1 MEWLIGW
8 NDLGGWVGFGWV
20 WGGFGEVLPRCTRED
35 EGGTGRFA
43 WRVTRLTF
51 GLPHPLLNQEKAPAS
66 YSKLSWQI
74 DPAVLKYSSCQI
86 WEPTS
91 KTQIPLVWPSASV
104 FCVRVKVLA
113 WVVSFRF
120 DGLQSL
126 ITKTGLTRKEELDY
140 QILPVTNDIKCNQ
153 SVLTQFNPMAMA
165 TSAPF
170 HFQLAV
176 SYTSWPLEFSTL
188 PSRWGKVSSI
198 KWRLCVTA
206 HSEQRHAEL
215 SVGIYHGPVAL
226 QGWCLH
232 LQSPWGNVPG
242 PTWPAPHAPRLAK

>member
-1 MEWLIGW
+1 M
-8 NDLGGWVGFGWV
+8 
-20 WGGFGEVLPRCTRED
+20 LPRCTRED

-51 GLPHPLLNQEKAPAS
+51 GLPHPLLNQEKAPVS

-140 QILPVTNDIKCNQ
+140 QWQMISNAIKASLRNLIPWPWQPRPPFIFNWRWVTRPGHLNSPHSPRDGGRC
-153 SVLTQFNPMAMA
+153 
-165 TSAPF
+165 
-170 HFQLAV
+170 H
-176 SYTSWPLEFSTL
+176 
-188 PSRWGKVSSI
+188 PSNG
-198 KWRLCVTA
+198 A
-206 HSEQRHAEL
+206 FA
-215 SVGIYHGPVAL
+215 
-226 QGWCLH
+226 
-232 LQSPWGNVPG
+232 
-242 PTWPAPHAPRLAK
+242 